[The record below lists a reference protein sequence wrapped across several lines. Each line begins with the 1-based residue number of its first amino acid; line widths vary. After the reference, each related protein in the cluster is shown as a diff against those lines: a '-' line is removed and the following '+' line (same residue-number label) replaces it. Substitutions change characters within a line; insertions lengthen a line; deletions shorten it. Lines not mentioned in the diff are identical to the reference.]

1 MQENTQDMISQEE
14 IDALL
19 SPMTAEEWMD
29 WMKKRHGENKQP
41 LPENLNGTLSQED
54 ISAILSGKVT
64 VAEILGISEAEVE
77 RNMVKSPPLHH
88 DENA

>member
-41 LPENLNGTLSQED
+41 LPENLNGRYHRR
-54 ISAILSGKVT
+54 IFRRFCP
-64 VAEILGISEAEVE
+64 E
-77 RNMVKSPPLHH
+77 R
-88 DENA
+88 

>member
-29 WMKKRHGENKQP
+29 WMAKEQENKLHP
-41 LPENLNGTLSQED
+41 TLDDTKATLTQEEITPMLTGEMTED
-54 ISAILSGKVT
+54 EWFKWM
-64 VAEILGISEAEVE
+64 AE
-77 RNMVKSPPLHH
+77 RHK
-88 DENA
+88 DED